1 MKKKVLTKN
10 SAVRSAGNITRKDVG
25 FSLLELII
33 AATIF
38 SIFVLGAVK
47 IYSLYTG
54 SYRIRLE
61 KNQVEQEKETVGSLI
76 RPDFE
81 NAGFNLTGHQNHN
94 YGNFPAAFSSNQ
106 RYQSLGNGEITRIS
120 SGARAVDYL
129 ESTTAIGSETGSV
142 TATLFGETGIKLT
155 GENGFYLELK
165 ATKDF
170 ASAGTYHLSLVN
182 NEHIYE
188 LGEHTPGASYRISLV
203 PDETGRAAIVSLLGR
218 TEDEKR
224 ELVRTTENLPD
235 SEISIAGFIQNTGD
249 RLRVSAKG
257 APLIDR
263 GASQILQNQL
273 FIDNQTGLP
282 VEENVYKTSDGKFT
296 IIAGALDMRIGY
308 LQEAAENFAAPRELI
323 VSGEVGGGKISPGD
337 FCLALDYQTG
347 NSALL
352 QVSNAIED
360 YAGRIIYSV
369 SPATENNPA
378 WGRFYSPDAA
388 LQSQFSRGTRFVKLS
403 PPITYRL
410 SDDQRLIR
418 QVGFRPETV
427 AFGVGSFNVAKLG
440 GGTRY
445 QIDLTIKSDENLAGG
460 IGPEI
465 SYSYIATPRTTNA
478 DNSTE

>member
-1 MKKKVLTKN
+1 MKKMVLSKN
-10 SAVRSAGNITRKDVG
+10 SAVRSAGNLTPKDSG

-38 SIFVLGAVK
+38 SIFVLFAVGMFNL
-47 IYSLYTG
+47 YSG
-54 SYRIRLE
+54 SYRVRLE
-61 KNQVEQEKETVGSLI
+61 KNQIEQEKETIGSLI

-81 NAGFNLTGHQNHN
+81 NSGFNLTGHQNHS
-94 YGNFPAAFSSNQ
+94 YGSFPAAFKSNE
-106 RYQSLGNGEITRIS
+106 RYQSLGNGEITRIG
-120 SGARAVDYL
+120 SGARVVDFI
-129 ESTTAIGSETGSV
+129 ESSTAIGSETGSV
-142 TATLFGETGIKLT
+142 TAILYGETGIRLT

-165 ATKDF
+165 AVKDF
-170 ASAGTYHLSLVN
+170 ASAGTYHLTLVN
-182 NEHIYE
+182 NERVYE

-203 PDETGRAAIVSLLGR
+203 PDEAGKAAIVSLLGR

-224 ELVRTTENLPD
+224 ELFRTTEDLPN
-235 SEISIAGFIQNTGD
+235 SEMSISGFIQNTGD
-249 RLRVSAKG
+249 RLRVTAKG

-273 FIDNQTGLP
+273 FIDNQTALP
-282 VEENVYKTSDGKFT
+282 VEENVYKTSDGNFT

-308 LQEAAENFAAPRELI
+308 LQESAENFATPRELI
-323 VSGEVGGGKISPGD
+323 VSGEVGGGVISPGD

-352 QVSNAIED
+352 QVSSAIED
-360 YAGRIIYSV
+360 YAGRIIYTV

-378 WGRFYSPDAA
+378 WGRFYSTDAA
-388 LQSQFSRGTRFVKLS
+388 LQSQFSRGTRFVKLA

-410 SDDQRLIR
+410 SEDNRLIR

-427 AFGVGSFNVAKLG
+427 AFGVQDFNIVKLG

-445 QIDLTIKSDENLAGG
+445 QIDLTIRSDENLAGG
-460 IGPEI
+460 TGPET